1 MIKPNKNKH
10 VYTENRVVVIR
21 GGEAEGRVNQVKEIN
36 SMVIDGKK
44 SFGGEHAVGFTEVAI
59 QCRSRET

>member
-21 GGEAEGRVNQVKEIN
+21 GGEAEGRVNWVKEIN
-36 SMVIDGKK
+36 SMVIDGK
-44 SFGGEHAVGFTEVAI
+44 
-59 QCRSRET
+59 